1 MKTMCKY
8 IISFLLLFFVMP
20 NVNSQN
26 LIYLLNGERIKVQQV
41 VNMRGDK
48 IVYVT
53 GDTEFEIEKDQVAYV
68 LHSKLGKLAINECP
82 NQNYGALDLSNYK
95 GFLLSKGNNVYI
107 PTDSYA
113 DYELSGALELKRL
126 IEQDSVWN
134 VVDYRDMAHFIIEYK
149 VDLSGFDKAYI
160 TISNQDYSIKMSSRN
175 PYVRASVKSVK
186 NIKIVK
192 TVQLYKNYWC
202 RTNENTWK
210 NTLAAQKIHES
221 FIKTIYE
228 IINGNKT
235 VDPKLNENLNIF
247 NIE

>member
-26 LIYLLNGERIKVQQV
+26 LIYLLNGERIKVQRV

-48 IVYVT
+48 IVYVA

-68 LHSKLGKLAINECP
+68 LHSKLGKLAINEIP
-82 NQNYGALDLSNYK
+82 NQNHEVLDLSNYK

-113 DYELSGALELKRL
+113 DYELSGAIELKRL

-134 VVDYRDMAHFIIEYK
+134 VVDYRDMAHFVIEYK
-149 VDLSGFDKAYI
+149 VNLSGLDKAYI

-175 PYVRASVKSVK
+175 PFVRSSVKSATVK
-186 NIKIVK
+186 
-192 TVQLYKNYWC
+192 LYKNYWC

-228 IINGNKT
+228 IINGNIT

>member
-8 IISFLLLFFVMP
+8 IISVLLLFFITP

-26 LIYLLNGERIKVQQV
+26 LIYLLNGERIKVQRV

-48 IVYVT
+48 IIYVA
-53 GDTEFEIEKDQVAYV
+53 GGTEFEIGKDQVAYV
-68 LHSKLGKLAINECP
+68 LHSKLGKLAINEYP

-113 DYELSGALELKRL
+113 DYELSGAIELKRL

-134 VVDYRDMAHFIIEYK
+134 VVDYRNMAHFVIEYK
-149 VDLSGFDKAYI
+149 VDLSGLDKAYI
-160 TISNQDYSIKMSSRN
+160 TISNQDYSIKMN
-175 PYVRASVKSVK
+175 PVKSDLQVTGVRQ
-186 NIKIVK
+186 IK
-192 TVQLYKNYWC
+192 LYH
-202 RTNENTWK
+202 RTNETAQHNI
-210 NTLAAQKIHES
+210 LVAQKIYAE
-221 FIKTIYE
+221 FIQMIYDVVTNDKTPYYQLKKE
-228 IINGNKT
+228 LK
-235 VDPKLNENLNIF
+235 IF